1 MRFRLLFLLVF
12 SSFLACAQ
20 NLAIKQDKQDC
31 VQQTYLGQ
39 LHVREASGRNDG
51 TQVEAYL
58 AVTKMPK
65 GQPWCAAF
73 VCWTLTQCGIPN
85 PKNAFSPALFR
96 NRLTVYTRGQ
106 GNAYSFQRG
115 DVFGLFYTNL
125 NRIGHVGFI
134 HSENERFFITVEGNT
149 NQAGSRE
156 GDGVYRKRRPKKTIY
171 KISRYI

>member
-1 MRFRLLFLLVF
+1 MRFLFLFLLLF
-12 SSFLACAQ
+12 SCFLACAQ
-20 NLAIKQDKQDC
+20 NASVNQDKQDC
-31 VQQTYLGQ
+31 VQQTYLSQ
-39 LHVREASGRNDG
+39 LHVREASGKNDG
-51 TQVEAYL
+51 KAVEAYL

-73 VCWTLTQCGIPN
+73 VCWTFTQCGIPN

-96 NRLTVYTRGQ
+96 NRFTVYTRGET
-106 GNAYSFQRG
+106 NTYAFQRG

-134 HSENERFFITVEGNT
+134 HSENERFYVTVEGNT